1 VWNHQR
7 HLAEIWTMIRRSAGA
22 IDAMMTHRMGLEE
35 VNSAMDLQDQGSC
48 GKIILYPFGRQEV
61 EAA

>member
-1 VWNHQR
+1 
-7 HLAEIWTMIRRSAGA
+7 MIRRSAGA

-35 VNSAMDLQDQGSC
+35 VSSAMDLQDQGCC
-48 GKIILYPFGRQEV
+48 GKIVRYLFGRQEV